1 MLRTPHPAANRVRYQ
16 PLFAVQQTRFLLAE
30 SVVCL
35 RCLSGHWLQE
45 RPSAH
50 IELSII
56 MLCRTKRP
64 KPPLV
69 EGEAD
74 MARQKGGQMD
84 QKERG
89 FAIKATCCTAAMCG
103 KSISESIAPCS
114 PEYRDA
120 LRSLLMLS
128 PEAWGSREYAW
139 ANSGYEIPCQGE
151 RPCKDCILDRQM
163 PVHIPGSPEE

>member
-1 MLRTPHPAANRVRYQ
+1 
-16 PLFAVQQTRFLLAE
+16 
-30 SVVCL
+30 
-35 RCLSGHWLQE
+35 
-45 RPSAH
+45 
-50 IELSII
+50 
-56 MLCRTKRP
+56 
-64 KPPLV
+64 
-69 EGEAD
+69 